1 MAARDYKDIAGGGLL
16 VLAGSAF
23 AYHAIANLVLGTLRR
38 IGPGMFPAGLGVIL
52 ALFGLAILIPALF
65 RQGAFPRIDLRTP
78 VFVLGGVSAFALTIV
93 PFGLIPAI
101 VAVTVISSLAEP
113 RFRPVS
119 LALLCG
125 VLCLMA
131 WLTFRVG
138 LGLPFQM
145 LRWPF

>member
-1 MAARDYKDIAGGGLL
+1 MAARDYRDVVGGGLL

-23 AYHAIANLVLGTLRR
+23 AYHAIANLALGTLRR
-38 IGPGMFPAGLGVIL
+38 IGPGMFPAALGVIL

-65 RQGAFPRIDLRTP
+65 RQGAFPDIEPRTP

-93 PFGLIPAI
+93 PFGLAPAI
-101 VAVTVISSLAEP
+101 LAVTIVSSLAEP
-113 RFRPVS
+113 KFRPVS
-119 LALLCG
+119 LAVLCA

-145 LRWPF
+145 IRWPF